1 MSQATFR
8 FYEELNDFLPEDKR
22 KKDFSVSFRQKST
35 VRDVLV
41 SQGVPHTKVDLILV
55 NGESANL
62 SCTLE
67 GGERVSV
74 YPVFESLDIR
84 PIRKLGPVPL
94 RRLEFVADTHL
105 GGLAK
110 YLRLFGFDTLYYR
123 DKSPE
128 DLIQISVVQGRVLLT
143 RSKGLL
149 SHKSVTRGIL
159 VKDVDPRE
167 QLKATFRHLD
177 LYAEARPFSRCLR
190 CNGMITPVLKKD
202 LRQSLPPRVSNGQEA
217 FFLCSSCERVY
228 WQGTHFKRMGHF
240 VEEVLK
246 R

>member
-22 KKDFSVSFRQKST
+22 KKDLSVSFHQQST

-41 SQGVPHTKVDLILV
+41 SQGVPHTAVDLILV
-55 NGESANL
+55 DGESANL
-62 SCTLE
+62 SFILE

-74 YPVFESLDIR
+74 YPVFESFDIR
-84 PIRKLGPVPL
+84 PIRNLGSTPL
-94 RRLEFVADTHL
+94 RRLRFVADTHL

-110 YLRLFGFDTLYYR
+110 YLRLFGFDTLYYK
-123 DKSPE
+123 DKSPG
-128 DLIQISVVQGRVLLT
+128 DLIQISVRQSRVLLT

-159 VKDVDPRE
+159 VKDADPRA

-177 LYAEARPFSRCLR
+177 LYGEARPFSRCLR
-190 CNGMITPVLKKD
+190 CNGIIESVSKKGVA
-202 LRQSLPPRVSNGQEA
+202 QSLPPRVHSGHQV
-217 FFLCSSCERVY
+217 FFLCSSCDRIY
-228 WQGTHFKRMGHF
+228 WQGAHFKRMGRF

-246 R
+246 G